1 MSIILHDYWR
11 SSSAYRIRI
20 ALNLL
25 GLGYDSI
32 PVDLTKG
39 AQTGAYNLA
48 QNRQGL
54 VPTLAIDGQTLTQS
68 LAILEYLNE
77 GHAAGFLPVD
87 PIGRARVRALAY
99 AVAMDI
105 QPVCNLRVVTYV
117 TKSFGGAISTETW
130 MRQWITIGFHGVE
143 AMLDHPVTGPYC
155 HGGNVTIA
163 DLCLMPQIYNAQRW
177 GLDLTQFPRIS
188 EIGEALASL
197 PAVAAAHP
205 DRVRPV
211 GPQ

>member
-1 MSIILHDYWR
+1 MSIILYDYWR
-11 SSSAYRIRI
+11 SSSAYRVRI

-39 AQTGAYNLA
+39 AQTGPGNLA
-48 QNRQGL
+48 QNPQGL
-54 VPTLAIDGQTLTQS
+54 VPTLSIDGQTLTQS
-68 LAILEYLNE
+68 LAILEYLDE
-77 GHAAGFLPVD
+77 VHAAGFLPAD

-117 TKSFGGAISTETW
+117 TAQSGGAIDTETW
-130 MRQWITIGFHGVE
+130 IRQWIALGFHGVE

-155 HGGNVTIA
+155 HGGTVTIA
-163 DLCLMPQIYNAQRW
+163 DLCLVPQIYNAQRW
-177 GLDLTQFPRIS
+177 GVDMTPFPRITA
-188 EIGEALASL
+188 IGDALATL

-205 DRVRPV
+205 DRVRPL
-211 GPQ
+211 